1 MQPAQALDAIQPGL
15 HALREQLTLNL
26 LGAVALGHPVDAAAA
41 LMCRFDGDH
50 QRKR

>member
-15 HALREQLTLNL
+15 HALREQLTLNF
-26 LGAVALGHPVDAAAA
+26 LGAVDAAAA